1 MENAPT
7 YSEVEAQFFDLIA
20 KRPLP
25 VATMLPLIHSSAV
38 LEDGKKADEWTT
50 MLMQELVEAADFQG
64 LYLLMKDCAQSLSA
78 QLKLTGIRDILKKAA
93 IKDRLAT
100 ALIEVAAFGTV
111 PLEESFR
118 RMDLLLALVPGTLV
132 IDANWGVGTVK
143 RLDDFYK
150 RITIDF
156 IGKPSHTLTFTTA
169 CDSLVRAPH
178 DHLMTLR
185 HNDQEAIKKMASEK
199 QGELVCLALRSFGNM
214 TIVKL
219 EDVLVKNG
227 FVPSANWK
235 SFWDAARKALK
246 ANPLVNIPQ
255 KRTDLI
261 ELRTEVESY
270 GDTWFSRISTL
281 KDPVKIL
288 EAVLEFD
295 ATGNLAG
302 LEDVDRGVL
311 EDRLSFAIKGAH
323 NTDPALYARLA
334 VTINRLG
341 FLNPPIDQLRFHLWE
356 NERYITASE
365 TLAVR
370 DINAMTQFMLVEG
383 TSANIKFLDNLGSMP
398 FNLVND
404 VLSTLR
410 ETPEAASACSAI
422 LRQSKVPPTL
432 INWVLRFRETI
443 PTWDIPPLI
452 DLLGQAISIIES
464 KLSGEALRMQNNIKQ
479 FIESK
484 LDDIFEKNLSLAQRQ
499 YLFERIQASS
509 AWDSTTHRTLLGRML
524 KIEPSLSD
532 RKKIV
537 QQQSQTS
544 IRQTSWRSL
553 SEKQAQYKRLI
564 EVDLPKNSKDI
575 ATARSYGDLR
585 ENFEYQAAKDYQRQL
600 LQRQSELQLEL
611 KQVKGTDFTSIPFDK
626 AGQGTTVVIQ
636 PEGEEERT
644 YTILGEWDRDET
656 LNIISCR
663 TRMALALEGK
673 RAGEQTTIPILGGEA
688 IATILAVHPLSDT
701 IRQWINTPPE
711 ELEAR

>member
-7 YSEVEAQFFDLIA
+7 YADVETLFFDLIA

-50 MLMQELVEAADFQG
+50 LLMQELTEAADFQG
-64 LYLLMKDCAQSLSA
+64 LYMVIKDCAQSLAA

-100 ALIEVAAFGTV
+100 ALIDTAAFGTV

-118 RMDLLLALVPGTLV
+118 RLDLLLALVPGTLV
-132 IDANWGVGTVK
+132 IDANWGVGIVK

-156 IGKPSHTLTFTTA
+156 VGKPSHTLTFATTYT
-169 CDSLVRAPH
+169 SLVRAPH
-178 DHLMTLR
+178 DHLLTLR
-185 HNDQEAIKKMASEK
+185 HNDPEGLKQMAAQK

-227 FVPSANWK
+227 FVAQENWK
-235 SFWDAARKALK
+235 AFWETARKALK
-246 ANPLVNIPQ
+246 SNPLVNVPQ
-255 KRTDLI
+255 KRTELI

-270 GDTWFSRISTL
+270 GDSWFTRVSAM

-288 EAVLEFD
+288 ESLSAFEETSDF
-295 ATGNLAG
+295 AG
-302 LEDVDRGVL
+302 LDDSNRGIL
-311 EDRLSFAIKGAH
+311 EDRLAFSIKGAH

-341 FLNPPIDQLRFHLWE
+341 FLNPPIDQLRAHLWE
-356 NERYITASE
+356 NGRYITAAE
-365 TLAVR
+365 TLCVR
-370 DINAMTQFMLVEG
+370 DVNAMTQFLLAEG
-383 TSANIKFLDNLGSMP
+383 TTANTKFLDSLAIMP
-398 FNLVND
+398 FGLLND
-404 VLSTLR
+404 VLITLK
-410 ETPEAASACSAI
+410 ETPEASSACTHLLS
-422 LRQSKVPPTL
+422 QSKISPTL
-432 INWVLRFRETI
+432 INWILRFRETI
-443 PTWDIPPLI
+443 PTWTLPPII

-479 FIESK
+479 YIESK
-484 LDDIFEKNLSLAQRQ
+484 LDDIFEKELSLTQRQ

-509 AWDSTTHRTLLGRML
+509 AWDSTMHRTLLGRML
-524 KIEPSLSD
+524 KIEPSLAD

-537 QQQSQTS
+537 QQQPQMSL
-544 IRQTSWRSL
+544 RQSSWRSI
-553 SEKQAQYKRLI
+553 SGKQALYKRLI
-564 EVDLPKNSKDI
+564 EVDLPKNSNDI
-575 ATARSYGDLR
+575 AVARSYGDLR

-611 KQVKGTDFTSIPFDK
+611 KQVKGCDFSGLPYDK
-626 AGQGTTVVIQ
+626 AGQGTTVVIRTA
-636 PEGEEERT
+636 EGEERT
-644 YTILGEWDRDET
+644 YTILGEWDRDEE

-673 RAGEQTTIPILGGEA
+673 RAGETTTIPVIGGEA
-688 IATILAVHPLSDT
+688 QATVIAVHALSDT

-711 ELEAR
+711 EL

>member
-7 YSEVEAQFFDLIA
+7 YAEVESLFFELIV

-38 LEDGKKADEWTT
+38 LEDGKKADEWTG
-50 MLMQELVEAADFQG
+50 MLMQELLEAADFQG
-64 LYLLMKDCAQSLSA
+64 LYLVIRDCAQSLTA
-78 QLKLTGIRDILKKAA
+78 QLKLTSIRDMLKKAA

-100 ALIEVAAFGTV
+100 ALIDTAGFGTV

-118 RMDLLLALVPGTLV
+118 RLDLLLALVPGTLV

-156 IGKPSHTLTFTTA
+156 IGKPSHTLTFDTA
-169 CDSLVRAPH
+169 CDSIVRAPH
-178 DHLMTLR
+178 DHVMTLR
-185 HNDQEAIKKMASEK
+185 HNDPEGIKKMVAEK

-214 TIVKL
+214 TIVRL

-227 FVPSANWK
+227 FVAPEKWK
-235 SFWDAARKALK
+235 SFWESARKTLK
-246 ANPLVNIPQ
+246 SNPLVNIPQ
-255 KRTDLI
+255 KRTDMI

-270 GDTWFSRISTL
+270 GDAWFARIASM

-288 EAVLEFD
+288 EAISEFED
-295 ATGNLAG
+295 TGKLLG
-302 LEDVDRGVL
+302 LDDVYRGIL
-311 EDRLSFAIKGAH
+311 EDRLAFAIKGAH

-341 FLNPPIDQLRFHLWE
+341 CLNPPIDQLRCHLWG
-356 NERYITASE
+356 NDRYITASE
-365 TLAVR
+365 QLSVR
-370 DINAMTQFMLVEG
+370 DVNEMTQFLLADG
-383 TSANIKFLDNLGSMP
+383 IAANTRFLNSLSAHP
-398 FNLVND
+398 FNLLND
-404 VLSTLR
+404 VLTTLKD
-410 ETPEAASACSAI
+410 TPEAATACANI
-422 LRQSKVPPTL
+422 LSQSKVPPTV
-432 INWVLRFRETI
+432 INWILRFRESV
-443 PTWDIPPLI
+443 PTWTLPPLI
-452 DLLGQAISIIES
+452 DLLAQAISIIES
-464 KLSGEALRMQNNIKQ
+464 KLSGESLRMQNNIKQ
-479 FIESK
+479 YIELK
-484 LDDIFEKNLSLAQRQ
+484 LDDLFEKELSLTQRQ

-532 RKKIV
+532 RKKII
-537 QQQSQTS
+537 QQQPQSS
-544 IRQTSWRSL
+544 IRQTSWRSI
-553 SEKQAQYKRLI
+553 SEKQALYKRLI
-564 EVDLPKNSKDI
+564 EVDLPKNSNDI
-575 ATARSYGDLR
+575 AVARSYGDLR

-611 KQVKGTDFTSIPFDK
+611 KQVKGTDFSGLPYDK
-626 AGQGTTVVIQ
+626 AGQGTTVVIRA
-636 PEGEEERT
+636 EAGDERT
-644 YTILGEWDRDET
+644 YTILGEWDRDEN

-663 TRMALALEGK
+663 TRMAMALEGK
-673 RAGEQTTIPILGGEA
+673 RAGDTATIPVVGGEA
-688 IATILAVHPLSDT
+688 SATVIAVNPLSDT